1 MNTKAPKIY
10 LLALLFHCSSSL
22 ADTEVEVPMDEVNWL
37 YKGSSLACNLKYED
51 SSYGKFYFRSE
62 EVSKIYFHSQVEKN
76 NKNWNSAKLY
86 SSPAPWSAVNELRLI
101 SQNAAINN
109 QRSTFQHNI
118 DDLLNN
124 IESGHWIKFAFGGRD
139 ASDSMTYILPTIRI
153 QKALAQFRRCQSSLP
168 GMSYAQARNLTLSFD
183 LGQRHLT
190 AQQTNTLGA
199 LYTYLRADKNI
210 SKVLIDGYTDNVGS
224 NVANLTISKQR
235 ADLVA
240 KALKKSGVEAARI
253 EVRSHGSRYPIAS
266 NSTPEGQAKNRRVTL
281 RLVRND
287 EAVVPKQNIKMND
300 REKA

>member
-1 MNTKAPKIY
+1 MCI
-10 LLALLFHCSSSL
+10 
-22 ADTEVEVPMDEVNWL
+22 
-37 YKGSSLACNLKYED
+37 
-51 SSYGKFYFRSE
+51 
-62 EVSKIYFHSQVEKN
+62 
-76 NKNWNSAKLY
+76 
-86 SSPAPWSAVNELRLI
+86 
-101 SQNAAINN
+101 
-109 QRSTFQHNI
+109 
-118 DDLLNN
+118 
-124 IESGHWIKFAFGGRD
+124 RD
-139 ASDSMTYILPTIRI
+139 R
-153 QKALAQFRRCQSSLP
+153 
-168 GMSYAQARNLTLSFD
+168 SYAQARNLTLSFD

-281 RLVRND
+281 RLVRNG